1 MKIFRAIVLSGLVL
15 LPWPAAAGEARKA
28 LDDYLADFK
37 TLRAQFEQTV
47 TDEQGK
53 LRETSQGT
61 VYLER
66 PGKFHWEYTRPYEQ
80 SIIGDGQKV
89 WIYDKDLEQVTIRPI
104 DKVLNSAPALILGN
118 QVHIDEK
125 YNVTEMGEK
134 DGVQWISL
142 IPKDA
147 SHDYAGIK
155 LGFEKSNLR
164 EMELADNFGQ
174 VTHLKFRDE
183 QRNASI
189 DDGVFSFTPPDGV
202 DVNDLSRPRNAP
214 RP

>member
-1 MKIFRAIVLSGLVL
+1 MKIFKLIILSALVLSAM
-15 LPWPAAAGEARKA
+15 PSKAGEARQA
-28 LDDYLADFK
+28 LDAYLADFK
-37 TLRAQFEQTV
+37 TLKAQFEQTV

-53 LRETSQGT
+53 RRETSQGT

-66 PGKFHWEYTRPYEQ
+66 PGKFHWEYTKPYEQ
-80 SIIGDGQKV
+80 SIIGDGEKV

-118 QVHIDEK
+118 QVHVDEK
-125 YNVTEMGEK
+125 YTITEMGEK

-142 IPKDA
+142 VPKDA

-174 VTHLKFRDE
+174 TTHLKFKDE
-183 QRNASI
+183 QRNAAI
-189 DDGVFSFTPPDGV
+189 DAAEFIFTPPAGV
-202 DVNDLSRPRNAP
+202 DVNDLRRQQAAP
-214 RP
+214 KP

>member
-1 MKIFRAIVLSGLVL
+1 MKLFKIITLSAL
-15 LPWPAAAGEARKA
+15 LLTTWPVAAGEARKA
-28 LDDYLADFK
+28 LDDYLANFK
-37 TLRAQFEQTV
+37 TLQAQFEQTV
-47 TDEQGK
+47 TDEQGQR
-53 LRETSQGT
+53 RETSQGT

-66 PGKFHWEYTRPYEQ
+66 PGKFHWEYVKPYEQ

-89 WIYDKDLEQVTIRPI
+89 WIYDKDLEQITIKPI
-104 DKVLNSAPALILGN
+104 AGVLNSAPALILGN
-118 QVHIDEK
+118 QVHVDEK

-142 IPKDA
+142 VPKDA

-174 VTHLKFRDE
+174 TTHLKFKDE
-183 QRNASI
+183 RRNVSI
-189 DDGVFSFTPPDGV
+189 DAAEFTFTPPAGV
-202 DVNDLSRPRNAP
+202 DVNDLSRPQDKAKP
-214 RP
+214 